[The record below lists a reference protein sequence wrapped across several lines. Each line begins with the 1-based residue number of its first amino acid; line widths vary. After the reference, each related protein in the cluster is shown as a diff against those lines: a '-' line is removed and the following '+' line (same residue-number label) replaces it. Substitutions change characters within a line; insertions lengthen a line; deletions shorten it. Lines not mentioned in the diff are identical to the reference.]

1 MNIETIAMSQ
11 REARQQFLDYR
22 NNIKDR
28 HNEEDRAV
36 MDGYR
41 HLARGSALLDLRSA
55 MRAGGQDDKSRPKIA
70 ITRADFKWCWF
81 EYTDTGARF
90 VGTNKDGRDSWGVKS
105 HTYNTVRMPD
115 AVLVRPE
122 TWQRRNDA
130 RARALVPMIPPKFR
144 PTAKLSNYHIMFEA
158 EWRPVPPVDPFL
170 LKYLGGT
177 LYVVL
182 AHWDLTPLE
191 QAVLAG
197 RLEQ

>member
-1 MNIETIAMSQ
+1 MDLELITMSQ
-11 REARQQFLDYR
+11 GEARRLFLEYR
-22 NNIKDR
+22 NNLRDK

-36 MDGYR
+36 MEGYR
-41 HLARGSALLDLRSA
+41 HLCRGSALLDLRSA
-55 MRAGGQDDKSRPKIA
+55 MRVGGQDAQHRPKMA

-81 EYTDTGARF
+81 EYTDNGARF
-90 VGTNKDGRDSWGVKS
+90 IGTNKESLSNWDIKS
-105 HTYNTVRMPD
+105 YGYNTVQVPGGILRAPD
-115 AVLVRPE
+115 GWPARG
-122 TWQRRNDA
+122 QA

-170 LKYLGGT
+170 LKHLGGT

-182 AHWDLTPLE
+182 AQWDLTPLE

-197 RLEQ
+197 RLTQ

>member
-1 MNIETIAMSQ
+1 MNIETITMSQ

-81 EYTDTGARF
+81 EYVGAEARF
-90 VGTNKDGRDSWGVKS
+90 VGTNKDGNGVKS
-105 HTYNTVRMPD
+105 YVYNTVQMPP
-115 AVLVRPE
+115 AVLTPPE
-122 TWQRRNDA
+122 GWQRRNDA

-170 LKYLGGT
+170 LKHLGGT

-182 AHWDLTPLE
+182 AQWNLTSLE